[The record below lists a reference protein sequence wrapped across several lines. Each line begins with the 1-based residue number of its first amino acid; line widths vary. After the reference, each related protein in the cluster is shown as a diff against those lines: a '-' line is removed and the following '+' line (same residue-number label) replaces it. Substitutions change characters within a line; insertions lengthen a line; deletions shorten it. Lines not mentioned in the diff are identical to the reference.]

1 VYKSF
6 RIEESLLELAKL
18 VAGCEGK
25 NLSQVLRE
33 LLGKYISERL
43 SYAKARIKEAL
54 DVLSQIEKAPNEEF
68 LTKAQVTAAVYP
80 IPNAPIEYYVEVERR
95 LAAVNKLVEKGFDFD
110 FAEELVQKY
119 FGEQGVEFRKGL
131 ERFSEGAITDWERS
145 EAKRAISK
153 RLRQEG
159 DQSE

>member
-33 LLGKYISERL
+33 LLGRYINERL

-54 DVLSQIEKAPNEEF
+54 DVLSQIEKAPNEDF
-68 LTKAQVTAAVYP
+68 LTKAQVAAALYP

-95 LAAVNKLVEKGFDFD
+95 LAAVNKLVEEGFDLGFV
-110 FAEELVQKY
+110 EELVQRY
-119 FGEQGVEFRKGL
+119 FGEDGAEFRKSL

-145 EAKRAISK
+145 EARRAVEK
-153 RLRQEG
+153 RLKEG
-159 DQSE
+159 DSE